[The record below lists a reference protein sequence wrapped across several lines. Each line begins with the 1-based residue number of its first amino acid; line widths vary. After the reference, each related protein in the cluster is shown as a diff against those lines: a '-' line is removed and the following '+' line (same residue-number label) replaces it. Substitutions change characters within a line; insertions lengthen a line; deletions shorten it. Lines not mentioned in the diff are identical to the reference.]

1 MAPSALTDWTLL
13 RSFLAVVETA
23 SLSRAATRLGLTQP
37 SVSRHMRE
45 LEALLG
51 ETLFDRRPSGLVP
64 TSRAQSLYEVARG
77 MEVLARRAEESF
89 GDAEENITGVVR
101 VATSE
106 AFGVHV
112 LPMWLTSL
120 LEDERELEIELHV
133 SQRTENLIRRDAD
146 IAVRFVR
153 PEQDGVIAKRV
164 GQVRLGLFASKAYL
178 ARFGVP
184 ASLEDLAGHLVVGVD
199 KQLST
204 HGAASGGTHGPA
216 SGGTPG
222 PASGAAQVTGPMG
235 SMANPQTRTRFRT
248 DSVLARL
255 AAVEAGMG
263 IGPVLTP
270 LAEARPHLQQVLVD
284 QLRFPAMDIWLCGH
298 DDLRRSARIRR
309 VYDFLDVKL
318 SASFGDRSD

>member
-1 MAPSALTDWTLL
+1 MAPSALTDWNLL

-64 TSRAQSLYEVARG
+64 TSRAQSLYEIARG
-77 MEVLARRAEESF
+77 MDLLARRAEESL

-101 VATSE
+101 VTTSE

-112 LPMWLTSL
+112 LPMWLATL

-184 ASLEDLAGHLVVGVD
+184 ASLEDLAAHLVVGTD
-199 KQLST
+199 KQIS
-204 HGAASGGTHGPA
+204 AHGPA
-216 SGGTPG
+216 T
-222 PASGAAQVTGPMG
+222 GAAHGPGPMG
-235 SMANPQTRTRFRT
+235 SMANPRTRTRFRT
-248 DSVLARL
+248 DSVLTRL

-263 IGPVLTP
+263 IGPVLEP
-270 LAEARPHLQQVLVD
+270 LAAARPQLQQVLAD
-284 QLRFPAMDIWLCGH
+284 QLVFPSMEIWLCGH
-298 DDLRRSARIRR
+298 DDLKRSARIRR
-309 VYDFLDVKL
+309 VYDYLDVLL
-318 SASFGDRSD
+318 SANFGHGLA